1 MKSEE
6 YLQKLRHLQWLKEIE
21 KDYQGHA
28 EILRKNNFDITIQSV
43 NYTIKG
49 GLYHLNLNPHRSME
63 PRYIYGGLSDALD
76 RIRKEIEDLQ
86 KELKT
91 VIVQL

>member
-6 YLQKLRHLQWLKEIE
+6 YIQKVRHLQWLKDIE
-21 KDYQGHA
+21 KEYRTHA
-28 EILRKNNFDITIQSV
+28 ERLRKNNFDITIQSV

-49 GLYHLNLNPHRSME
+49 GLYHLDLNPHRSME
-63 PRYIYGGLSDALD
+63 ARYIYGGLTDALD
-76 RIRKEIEDLQ
+76 RITKEIEDLQ
-86 KELKT
+86 KELKA